1 MKIKKNLLLT
11 LILVLSLILNITT
24 VNALDGVSC
33 DELSSQSLNYIV
45 AQTDPK
51 DLDLSCKNGTP
62 YTDEYLVRTEKS
74 LNQLNNSGPQLHY
87 FTHALSVTPF
97 AQEKNNYC
105 GPATLKEVI
114 HFMNGTS
121 KTQSDYAKEL
131 GTDSNGTYVYKFRDV
146 INKYVNQKYNYVLGS
161 TRTKEQF
168 KTMLENSVDTKKPL
182 VMHTMTRTLYLYNG
196 HQTGHYIVATGNTV
210 SSTAPYQ
217 VFYVDSN
224 KSDYGRGSVFGVHLD
239 SLDNV
244 FNSVKLYGD
253 RYLIY

>member
-11 LILVLSLILNITT
+11 LTLVLSLILNITI

-74 LNQLNNSGPQLHY
+74 LNQLNNSGPQPHY
-87 FTHALSVTPF
+87 FTHALSVT
-97 AQEKNNYC
+97 
-105 GPATLKEVI
+105 ATLKEVI
-114 HFMNGTS
+114 HFMNGSS
-121 KTQSDYAKEL
+121 KTQSEYAKEL

-182 VMHTMTRTLYLYNG
+182 VMHG

-244 FNSVKLYGD
+244 FNTVKLYGD